1 MWHHTCIRILTAL
14 HQSVIAIIVTVLI
27 TLNVFTEDESYM
39 SMPDR
44 GIASP

>member
-1 MWHHTCIRILTAL
+1 MWHHTCIRILTAH